1 MRKYL
6 LLVLLIWGCMSPQ
19 QNAANRAAEDYV
31 RHMLDNP
38 KHLESV
44 SFTSLVKKRYTTA
57 LDSALNYA
65 SIKGDDHKKIKKF
78 VDSQNDQRPDLV
90 VNNLKDLDNIERGK
104 LTYYLLIYTFKI
116 DSGGHKRVRRYRFEL
131 DSVNN
136 VLKATDISHVRNMTE

>member
-1 MRKYL
+1 
-6 LLVLLIWGCMSPQ
+6 MSPQ
-19 QNAANRAAEDYV
+19 QTGANKAAEDYV

-38 KHLESV
+38 KYLESV
-44 SFTSLVKKRYTTA
+44 SFSSLVKKRYATA

-65 SIKGDDHKKIKKF
+65 NIKGDDHKKIKKF

-131 DSVNN
+131 DSTNN
-136 VLKATDISHVRNMTE
+136 VLHATNVSHTRNIEE